1 MAKQKMTKERF
12 EGIKSAIAQE
22 RPKQVIMGY
31 WNIKHATYSLV
42 NRARTFDEYVKM
54 RQAYSQPK
62 TEVSNVAPKPKAAGE
77 VTNEM
82 LLRQIA
88 AIAVEV
94 QHLSDKIDR
103 IKRVRW

>member
-1 MAKQKMTKERF
+1 MAKQKMTEDRFKGIRKAIEEGRERR
-12 EGIKSAIAQE
+12 AIME
-22 RPKQVIMGY
+22 Y
-31 WNIKHATYSLV
+31 WNIKASTYARV
-42 NRARTFDEYVKM
+42 KRAKTFDEYVKM

-62 TEVSNVAPKPKAAGE
+62 TEVSNVAPKPKAVGE

-88 AIAVEV
+88 ALAVEV

-103 IKRVRW
+103 IKKVRW